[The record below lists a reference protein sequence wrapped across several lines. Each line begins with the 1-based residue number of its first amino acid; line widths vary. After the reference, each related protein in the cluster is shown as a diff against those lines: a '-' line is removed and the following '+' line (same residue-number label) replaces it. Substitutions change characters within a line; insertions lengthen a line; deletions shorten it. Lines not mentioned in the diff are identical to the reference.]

1 MSVSWMKLDPCDHV
15 VAVELLWSLIFF
27 QLI

>member
-1 MSVSWMKLDPCDHV
+1 MKLDPCDHV